1 MTCQAPHSTY
11 PVATLCGAFF
21 GPHVFPPTAKEGKP
35 RPREGFC
42 LVASSMQLLLGYWQ
56 VSSDDVDGG
65 RLCVYICI
73 CVYVY
78 IHARPVLSDPIDH
91 PFHPPTPTINPIQ
104 SNPKSINQ
112 KQYMQALGARPISAA
127 AIKEIA
133 GQPGNVVNIVVR
145 FKSTHNSCIYI
156 YMCVCRWMTIHLYVY
171 ICVCVRDRA
180 AGEVVNIVGRLVV
193 D

>member
-21 GPHVFPPTAKEGKP
+21 GTHVFPPTAKEGKP

-56 VSSDDVDGG
+56 VSSDDVHGG
-65 RLCVYICI
+65 RLCVYMCV
-73 CVYVY
+73 CVYVCIY
-78 IHARPVLSDPIDH
+78 TPVPSC
-91 PFHPPTPTINPIQ
+91 PTPSTIPSTHPHPQ
-104 SNPKSINQ
+104 SIHSNAKSINQ

-145 FKSTHNSCIYI
+145 F
-156 YMCVCRWMTIHLYVY
+156 
-171 ICVCVRDRA
+171 
-180 AGEVVNIVGRLVV
+180 
-193 D
+193 